1 MRAITHK
8 TILVLAGGAM
18 VLALAGVAGAG
29 NGSGNKNGD
38 FEMGDF
44 TKWVTYCET
53 CWTTPGDM
61 GGNWF
66 VSGKKET
73 PINKFSWFGPMQKE
87 FEAVTDEDSHD
98 TMVLTRT
105 VALGKGSRINFDLEW
120 NNQAGVWC
128 DPGTLNSN
136 DLCGTSPFNQQ
147 IWIDLQPVGADPFLK
162 GGPDTA
168 KTLWHTTNSTA
179 TKKGK
184 MQLRFDVSSLSGTY
198 VFRVAVVAGEFYL
211 NVGIDEFSVN
221 NGG

>member
-8 TILVLAGGAM
+8 TILVLVGGAM

-44 TKWVTYCET
+44 TKWVTYCEA

-87 FEAVTDEDSHD
+87 FEAVTDEDGHD

-105 VALGKGSRINFDLEW
+105 VSLGKGSRINFDLEW
-120 NNQAGVWC
+120 DNKAGVWC

-136 DLCGTSPFNQQ
+136 DFCGTPFNQQ

-168 KTLWHTTNSTA
+168 EDPLAHDEQHRDEEGEDA
-179 TKKGK
+179 APVRR
-184 MQLRFDVSSLSGTY
+184 QLAERDVRLPRGRRRR
-198 VFRVAVVAGEFYL
+198 RVL
-211 NVGIDEFSVN
+211 PNVGIDEFSVN

>member
-1 MRAITHK
+1 LRAITRK
-8 TILVLAGGAM
+8 TILVLVGGAM

-44 TKWVTYCET
+44 TKWVTYCDV
-53 CWTTPGDM
+53 CWTTPGDP

-73 PINKFSWFGPMQKE
+73 PINNFSWFGPMQKE
-87 FEAVTDEDSHD
+87 FEAVTDEVGPS
-98 TMVLTRT
+98 TLVLTRT
-105 VALGKGSRINFDLEW
+105 VSLGKGSRINVDLEW

-128 DPGTLNSN
+128 DPGTLT
-136 DLCGTSPFNQQ
+136 TSDFCATSFNQQ

-168 KTLWHTTNSTA
+168 KSLWHTEDSTA
-179 TKKGK
+179 TKQGK
-184 MQLRFDVSSLSGTY
+184 TQLRFDLGKLSGKY
-198 VFRVAVVAGEFYL
+198 VFRVAVVAGQFYL